1 MGKPTSDRMK
11 KLQEKRKPDPE
22 YNKEKFKEK
31 ERRHIV
37 KLEKKKRNKRK
48 HFNRRLKIIR
58 QWENMIANC
67 HQM

>member
-37 KLEKKKRNKRK
+37 KLEKKRGTRGN
-48 HFNRRLKIIR
+48 ISTGD
-58 QWENMIANC
+58 
-67 HQM
+67 